1 MTHSEEVISWDI
13 VALKQRLN
21 ASLTPDCS
29 GRAWNALQSLMSNNE
44 ICWYH
49 YHELN
54 TVKKD
59 YLEKFSSESSEQDA
73 IRAIRRAFR
82 GHDEEYATFRLACE
96 ANMRALMRVLHS
108 NSDLLITTVFFC
120 LSLSGN
126 ENVIKFDSVLKQLDS
141 RGNNCLASLLR
152 EFISGDDYQY
162 LCDWCN
168 YTKHWANVPSMIT
181 CSFGKAPEEM
191 ISWKFDSFT
200 YKNSKHA
207 SIEVT
212 PFLQK
217 EYDRQGKLIP
227 QIIKE
232 VDLLHQQLCLEKKLE
247 SN

>member
-1 MTHSEEVISWDI
+1 MATSVEVIAWDI
-13 VALKQRLN
+13 TALQQRLYT
-21 ASLTPDCS
+21 SLDVEHYDK
-29 GRAWNALQSLMSNNE
+29 AWNALQSVELNKD

-49 YHELN
+49 YHELKRSKN
-54 TVKKD
+54 G
-59 YLEKFSSESSEQDA
+59 YLEKLSSESSEQEV
-73 IRAIRRAFR
+73 IRAIRRAF
-82 GHDEEYATFRLACE
+82 GEHDEEYATFKLACE

-191 ISWKFDSFT
+191 ISWMFDSFT

-207 SIEVT
+207 SIAVT
-212 PFLQK
+212 PFLQR